1 MTAPTGFTCAADECD
16 VTVVRPTL
24 MCDEHWGMVPAALQ
38 TSLTATYR
46 PGQEVDGTASSEHVA
61 YLKAARAEIVHKQR
75 RQRRGP
81 SKPVQLPLFELH
93 RPARRSR

>member
-1 MTAPTGFTCAADECD
+1 MTAPTRFTCVADECD

-24 MCDEHWGMVPAALQ
+24 MCAEHWGMVPAALQ

-46 PGQEVDGTASSEHVA
+46 PGQVDGTASTEHVA
-61 YLKAARAEIVHKQR
+61 YLKAARAEIAHKQR

-81 SKPVQLPLFELH
+81 SKPVQLPLFELGKG
-93 RPARRSR
+93 ARK

>member
-1 MTAPTGFTCAADECD
+1 MTAPTCVADECD

-24 MCDEHWGMVPAALQ
+24 MCAEHWGMVPAALQ

-46 PGQEVDGTASSEHVA
+46 PGQEVDGTASTEHVA
-61 YLKAARAEIVHKQR
+61 YLKAARAAIAHKQR
-75 RQRRGP
+75 RQRRGS

-93 RPARRSR
+93 GPGQRSR